1 MQSTQNKNNF
11 IILATPA
18 PISHRTAEENLGLGY
33 LSAVLQKN
41 GFEVKILDAWLNG
54 WTPDELANKILQDK
68 DPLFIGV
75 SAYQSNIDQ
84 ALKTLDAVKQQKN
97 ITFVAGGF
105 GPTFSPDLF
114 LDSGFDFVIR
124 GEGEQAICDLA
135 QALQDKTPVSG
146 IKNLSYKENTKNTH
160 NPIVKL
166 LSPLDDLPIPVRDT
180 VKIAIDKR
188 TPIHLLMARGCTGYC
203 SFCSINSFFRL
214 SKSPK
219 WRGRSIDNII
229 SEMRYL
235 KSLGVQHIK
244 VIDDSFVDGDRDAQW
259 CRDFANKMQEYGLA
273 FDLRGS
279 IRADWVTDE
288 VLAELKRAGFFSF
301 SCGIENFSTTALK
314 RMAKGASVE
323 QNCMALDLFKKHD
336 FYVQAGQILFDP
348 YTTLVELQENYE
360 YMRKYDWIISKGV
373 FTEMFAATGTA
384 FQQKVSRNNIVTSE
398 NPVLGNYN
406 YRILD
411 DRAKI
416 AYDALKRWHTVH
428 MAFYDKAIDPLT
440 SPKAL
445 TKSEMADFYAEY
457 LKIRQL
463 DLDIMC
469 KILDLVDSNASATT
483 VASFVE
489 KSIENNR
496 RFFYKQES
504 KTDELYRKAHL
515 QYKAAANPFIKVK

>member
-1 MQSTQNKNNF
+1 
-11 IILATPA
+11 
-18 PISHRTAEENLGLGY
+18 
-33 LSAVLQKN
+33 
-41 GFEVKILDAWLNG
+41 
-54 WTPDELANKILQDK
+54 
-68 DPLFIGV
+68 
-75 SAYQSNIDQ
+75 
-84 ALKTLDAVKQQKN
+84 
-97 ITFVAGGF
+97 
-105 GPTFSPDLF
+105 
-114 LDSGFDFVIR
+114 
-124 GEGEQAICDLA
+124 
-135 QALQDKTPVSG
+135 
-146 IKNLSYKENTKNTH
+146 
-160 NPIVKL
+160 
-166 LSPLDDLPIPVRDT
+166 
-180 VKIAIDKR
+180 
-188 TPIHLLMARGCTGYC
+188 
-203 SFCSINSFFRL
+203 
-214 SKSPK
+214 
-219 WRGRSIDNII
+219 
-229 SEMRYL
+229 MRYL

-244 VIDDSFVDGDRDAQW
+244 VIDDSFVDGDRDVQW

-279 IRADWVTDE
+279 IRADRVTDA

-360 YMRKYDWIISKGV
+360 YMRKYDWIISKGI

-411 DRAKI
+411 DRTKI

-504 KTDELYRKAHL
+504 KTDELYRKARL
-515 QYKAAANPFIKVK
+515 QYKAAVNPFIKVK

>member
-1 MQSTQNKNNF
+1 M
-11 IILATPA
+11 
-18 PISHRTAEENLGLGY
+18 
-33 LSAVLQKN
+33 
-41 GFEVKILDAWLNG
+41 
-54 WTPDELANKILQDK
+54 
-68 DPLFIGV
+68 
-75 SAYQSNIDQ
+75 
-84 ALKTLDAVKQQKN
+84 
-97 ITFVAGGF
+97 
-105 GPTFSPDLF
+105 
-114 LDSGFDFVIR
+114 
-124 GEGEQAICDLA
+124 
-135 QALQDKTPVSG
+135 
-146 IKNLSYKENTKNTH
+146 
-160 NPIVKL
+160 
-166 LSPLDDLPIPVRDT
+166 DDLPFPVRDT
-180 VKIAIDKR
+180 VSIAMEKR
-188 TPIHLLMARGCTGYC
+188 TPVHLLSARGCTGYC
-203 SFCSINSFFRL
+203 SFCSINSFFKI

-229 SEMRYL
+229 SEMQHL

-259 CRDFANKMQEYGLA
+259 CRDFANRMQEHGLV

-279 IRADWVTDE
+279 IRADRVTDE
-288 VLAELKRAGFFSF
+288 ALAELKRAGFFSF
-301 SCGIENFSTTALK
+301 SCGIENFSPTALK

-411 DRAKI
+411 DRVKI

-445 TKSEMADFYAEY
+445 TKSEMANFYAEY

-463 DLDIMC
+463 DLDVMC
-469 KILDLVDSNASATT
+469 KILELVDSNASATT

-504 KTDELYRKAHL
+504 KTDELYRKARI
-515 QYKAAANPFIKVK
+515 QYKAAVNPFIKVK